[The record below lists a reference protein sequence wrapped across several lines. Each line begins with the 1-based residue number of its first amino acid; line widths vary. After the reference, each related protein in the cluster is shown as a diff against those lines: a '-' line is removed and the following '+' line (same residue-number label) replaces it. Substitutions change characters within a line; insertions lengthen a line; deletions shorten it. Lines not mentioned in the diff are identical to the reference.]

1 MASGL
6 AIPPD
11 IARLLLQR
19 GIAGEDSARA
29 FLGPTFAQLP
39 PPRSLL
45 GMNQGVAVIEQALSQ
60 KMPVTVYGDYDVDG
74 ITATALLVRFL
85 RLLGL
90 AVTPYQPDRLTEG
103 YGLNQQAIRKL
114 HARAMKQHGVA
125 GVLVTVDCGITSI
138 AEVTLARELGF
149 LVVITDHHLPL
160 PHLPPADALI
170 NPLQPGCPFPDKN
183 LAGVGVAFY
192 YCMGLRS
199 HLVEQGFWPETKKIP
214 NLKTFLDLVALGT
227 IADVVS
233 LTGVNRV
240 FVRAGLEVINQK
252 KGDAALGPGL
262 NALFELANI
271 GARGITVE
279 DISFRISPRINA
291 AGRVGSP
298 ETAIDLLLTEDPE
311 QARSLARTLENTNQQ
326 RREIEAQVHEQ
337 ALALAGEEVR
347 QGRRGLVLWGQG
359 WHPGVIGITAARLAE
374 QFWRPCI
381 LFAVDGDLAKGSARS
396 VPDVDLHQLLC
407 ACNQEHLVRF
417 GGHAGAA
424 GVQINTQHL
433 EIFKKDF
440 ERQISIQVNPELL
453 VPRLWIDAHLNFQEL
468 FVESF
473 LSNYIKL
480 FPFGR
485 GNPEPVFVVKG
496 CRLTDLQ
503 VVGPG
508 QDHLRFVVRA
518 DNMSRQG
525 IAFGFSD
532 MAATL
537 REKEVDLAFRLR
549 LNEFR
554 GRKRWELIAQD
565 MVIETR

>member
-1 MASGL
+1 MANAL

-19 GIAGEDSARA
+19 GIASEDDARA

-45 GMNQGVAVIEQALSQ
+45 GMNRGIAVIEQALLQ

-74 ITATALLVRFL
+74 ITATALLVRFF

-103 YGLNQQAIRKL
+103 YGLNQQAIREIRERSIEK
-114 HARAMKQHGVA
+114 HGVA
-125 GVLVTVDCGITSI
+125 GVLVTVDCGITSV

-160 PHLPPADALI
+160 PHLPSPDALI

-199 HLVEQGFWPETKKIP
+199 RLVEQGFWGTSQVP
-214 NLKTFLDLVALGT
+214 NLKAYLDLVALGT
-227 IADVVS
+227 VADVVP

-252 KGDAALGPGL
+252 KGDAVLGPGL
-262 NALFELANI
+262 DALFELADI

-279 DISFRISPRINA
+279 DISFRICPRINA

-298 ETAIDLLLTEDPE
+298 ETALDLLLTEDPE
-311 QARSLARTLENTNQQ
+311 QARSLATSLEGTNQL
-326 RREIEAQVHEQ
+326 RKEIEARVYEQ
-337 ALALAGEEVR
+337 ALVLAGEEVR

-381 LFAVDGDLAKGSARS
+381 LFAVNGEVAKGSARS
-396 VPDVDLHQLLC
+396 VPDVDLYQLLC
-407 ACNQEHLVRF
+407 SCNQEILVRF

-424 GVQINTQHL
+424 GVQISIEHL

-440 ERQISIQVNPELL
+440 EKQISTQVSPELQ
-453 VPRLWIDAHLNFQEL
+453 VPRLWIDAQLDFQEL
-468 FVESF
+468 FAESF
-473 LSNYIKL
+473 LSNYIRL

-485 GNPEPVFVVKG
+485 GNPEPVFVAKG

-503 VVGPG
+503 AVGAG

-518 DNMSRQG
+518 DNISRRG
-525 IAFGFSD
+525 IGFGFGD

-565 MVIETR
+565 IVIETR